1 MKVLHVHFWYTYFTL
16 YMWTASYDQSFNLI
30 ESFSDSKRCSSC
42 PRDLPSDREQRQ
54 RAVGPP
60 RRVHRSSRRF
70 QKVVEGQELA
80 RARRARPAH
89 HRCPRRW
96 RTRHPTSHR
105 ASAVSKASA
114 QLVAADLRLVAERG
128 EGKQARNLQLLLIL
142 KFFWLIDIFLHEINY
157 RLL

>member
-30 ESFSDSKRCSSC
+30 ESFSDSKRRSGR

-80 RARRARPAH
+80 RARRTRPAH
-89 HRCPRRW
+89 HRCPRRR
-96 RTRHPTSHR
+96 RTRDPTSHR
-105 ASAVSKASA
+105 AAAVSKASA
-114 QLVAADLRLVAERG
+114 QLAASDLWLVAERG

-142 KFFWLIDIFLHEINY
+142 KFFWLIDIFCMK
-157 RLL
+157 